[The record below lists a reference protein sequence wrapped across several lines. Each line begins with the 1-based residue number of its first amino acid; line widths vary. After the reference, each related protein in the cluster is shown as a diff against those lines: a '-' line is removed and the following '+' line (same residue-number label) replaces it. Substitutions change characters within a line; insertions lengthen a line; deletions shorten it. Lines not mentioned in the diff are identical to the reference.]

1 MKTKEFRSWR
11 DFVARGLDRF
21 NDLSSGRRSE
31 YWFRGQADAR
41 WPLQASLD
49 RQKQFTSQQ
58 ERTEYAN
65 RLLDAF
71 RNHVMGLDIGRDP
84 RTVSEDEWE
93 LLARHHGLPTTI
105 LDWSSSPF
113 VASYFA
119 FAEEPPREAEASAV
133 WALDTAVIRESLPEL
148 AIINSEKAIWFNPR
162 AVEQRGLFLRVVD
175 ASANFTDLLGD
186 YLVRMVIPVT
196 ARRHAITALDD
207 MLVNGR
213 TLFRDVD
220 GAAKAAASRVLV
232 IEG

>member
-1 MKTKEFRSWR
+1 
-11 DFVARGLDRF
+11 
-21 NDLSSGRRSE
+21 
-31 YWFRGQADAR
+31 
-41 WPLQASLD
+41 
-49 RQKQFTSQQ
+49 
-58 ERTEYAN
+58 
-65 RLLDAF
+65 
-71 RNHVMGLDIGRDP
+71 
-84 RTVSEDEWE
+84 
-93 LLARHHGLPTTI
+93 
-105 LDWSSSPF
+105 SSPF
-113 VASYFA
+113 VAAYFA
-119 FAEEPPREAEASAV
+119 FADDPPPDAEAVAV

-175 ASANFTDLLGD
+175 ASADFTNLLGE

-220 GAAKAAASRVLV
+220 GAAKAAAARVLI